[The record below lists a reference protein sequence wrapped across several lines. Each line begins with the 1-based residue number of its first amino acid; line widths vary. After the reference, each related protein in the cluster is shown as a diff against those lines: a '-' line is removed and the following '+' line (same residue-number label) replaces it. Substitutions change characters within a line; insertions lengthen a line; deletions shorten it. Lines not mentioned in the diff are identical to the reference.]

1 MLSLFV
7 FSLYFDHLPTDRLQ
21 MGDVVST
28 IPTIGFNVETVQYNN
43 IKFQVWDLGKSKS
56 ACDELNVGV
65 GIASPIGVGGKA
77 LANWEKVLEGIRKM
91 RCLKDA
97 PVDTMGCEKAGSVLP
112 PKVQSCR
119 SFERRFVV
127 LVSSLLS
134 RQTKDHVTH
143 VTQRGQMLL
152 RICKKP

>member
-119 SFERRFVV
+119 SFVED
-127 LVSSLLS
+127 LLS
-134 RQTKDHVTH
+134 WYHHYYLDKPKI
-143 VTQRGQMLL
+143 MLL
-152 RICKKP
+152 MLLKEGRCY

>member
-119 SFERRFVV
+119 SFVD
-127 LVSSLLS
+127 LLS
-134 RQTKDHVTH
+134 WYHHYYLDKPKI
-143 VTQRGQMLL
+143 MLL
-152 RICKKP
+152 MLLKEGRCY

>member
-112 PKVQSCR
+112 PK
-119 SFERRFVV
+119 ERRFVV

>member
-43 IKFQVWDLGKSKS
+43 IKFQVWDLVYDFAGKSKS

-119 SFERRFVV
+119 SF
-127 LVSSLLS
+127 
-134 RQTKDHVTH
+134 K
-143 VTQRGQMLL
+143 
-152 RICKKP
+152 ICCLGIITTI